1 MKISYKSTI
10 NIFLFF
16 AIFYFTVYQ
25 CAFSQNTSNSIKK
38 IDSICTSNNV
48 FRFQL
53 TRFEPSIS
61 NPLDEQPIG
70 DANLPPLINLVGLK
84 SSGIFQELRLLA
96 CYDLNYNLIRIEG
109 YEQRLNC
116 GIQYKWYFENNV
128 LVAINQTRHGFVDA
142 NDDLKNTIIKEVL
155 LNKNNNW
162 SGSRELFKEGI
173 LQSSEQLSSFDQS
186 LVSIHSRK
194 LPAFMSSKLYKFIEN
209 DEQYFSDADA
219 TNFDFKLKTS
229 KYYYNCPGSD
239 FLVKNLI
246 YYDVQEAYYSNTSR
260 VLLTGSKLK
269 NPQIFTFRGLVSYKE
284 SIQKAAPNGAIKIGD
299 ASWCL
304 EWIDV
309 NFDGHDDIKIYS
321 REIDCY
327 YVYNSDLKL
336 FEFNPLINGN
346 QLIRMGFNENEQKVE
361 WLDHFA
367 EEQQDIEVP
376 KIYFKWDNGY
386 LRKFTE

>member
-1 MKISYKSTI
+1 MNISYKSTI
-10 NIFLFF
+10 NIFLIF
-16 AIFYFTVYQ
+16 AIIYFIVYQ
-25 CAFSQNTSNSIKK
+25 SVFSQNTSNSINK

-53 TRFEPSIS
+53 TRFEPSTS
-61 NPLDEQPIG
+61 NPLDENPIG
-70 DANLPPLINLVGLK
+70 DVSLPPLINLVGLK

-109 YEQRLNC
+109 YEQRENC
-116 GIQYKWYFENNV
+116 GIQYKWYFENSV
-128 LVAINQTRHGFVDA
+128 LVAINQTRHGFVNA
-142 NDDLKNTIIKEVL
+142 SDDLKNTIIKEVL

-162 SGSRELFKEGI
+162 SGSRELYKEGT
-173 LQSSEQLSSFDQS
+173 LQSSEQLSSYDQS
-186 LVSIHSRK
+186 LVNIHSRK
-194 LPAFMSSKLYKFIEN
+194 LPAFMSSKIYKFIEN
-209 DEQYFSDADA
+209 NMQYYSDADA

-229 KYYYNCPGSD
+229 KYYYNCPSSD

-246 YYDVQEAYYSNTSR
+246 YYDIKEAYYSTTSR

-269 NPQIFTFRGLVSYKE
+269 KPQFFTFRGLASYQE
-284 SIQKAAPNGAIKIGD
+284 SIQKASPNGAIKIAD

-321 REIDCY
+321 RQIDCY
-327 YVYNSDLKL
+327 YVYNPELKL

-346 QLIRMGFNENEQKVE
+346 QIIGMGFNVNEKKVE
-361 WLDHFA
+361 WLNNIA
-367 EEQQDIEVP
+367 EEQQEIEIP
-376 KIYFKWDNGY
+376 KIFFKWDNGY
-386 LRKFTE
+386 LRKFIE